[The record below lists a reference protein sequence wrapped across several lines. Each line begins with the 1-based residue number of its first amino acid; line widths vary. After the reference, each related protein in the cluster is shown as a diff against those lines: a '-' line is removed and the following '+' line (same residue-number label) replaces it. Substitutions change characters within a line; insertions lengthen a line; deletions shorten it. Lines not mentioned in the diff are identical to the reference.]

1 MNKRLINSEINI
13 KPLKISNIF
22 SGIEHLQTSNVVERI
37 LDKKSRISILRYW
50 LSISKELRFL
60 VLNHI
65 ANMSGNRKNLD
76 DQIADIPAFTSKG
89 RLYSFNK
96 LLTSRNIILRTETIK
111 GIEEILLK
119 LGFEITDEDI
129 STHAFQHKLQE
140 QLKAYSIYLFSII
153 AKKTKTDAHK
163 LSEQEKSSLFTH
175 FASNKISI
183 KNEDLNAWEIFSNQN
198 GRIMP
203 ISELT
208 HMDSSLY
215 NDITREYVIDESE
228 YLAVGKSLDMYL
240 MK

>member
-1 MNKRLINSEINI
+1 M
-13 KPLKISNIF
+13 
-22 SGIEHLQTSNVVERI
+22 
-37 LDKKSRISILRYW
+37 
-50 LSISKELRFL
+50 
-60 VLNHI
+60 
-65 ANMSGNRKNLD
+65 
-76 DQIADIPAFTSKG
+76 
-89 RLYSFNK
+89 
-96 LLTSRNIILRTETIK
+96 
-111 GIEEILLK
+111 
-119 LGFEITDEDI
+119 
-129 STHAFQHKLQE
+129 
-140 QLKAYSIYLFSII
+140 FSII

-228 YLAVGKSLDMYL
+228 YLAVGKSLDRYL
-240 MK
+240 MKEKDQFDKVVVNKWDDLVKEIGSNKEKAMSLYSLASTTYIVAEHDKLMIIKKNTSMTRIVYLYQNQCTK